1 MTAAR
6 KPGRLLK
13 STLQS
18 MVKVLNPLAPKL
30 KSRRPAVVYQYL
42 QKALAPQLRMSA
54 DSQREL
60 STLALASD
68 QVLQGNLEGA
78 LEILLQRF
86 KSIESSTAGVLSK
99 DVAHNLELIP
109 QLGVSS
115 LSLAERNEAVSLQ
128 RKWMKLSSDGRRH
141 SPSPHRGAV
150 S

>member
-1 MTAAR
+1 M
-6 KPGRLLK
+6 
-13 STLQS
+13 ST
-18 MVKVLNPLAPKL
+18 
-30 KSRRPAVVYQYL
+30 
-42 QKALAPQLRMSA
+42 

-99 DVAHNLELIP
+99 DVAHNLELFP

-115 LSLAERNEAVSLQ
+115 LSLAERNEAASFQ
-128 RKWMKLSSDGRRH
+128 RKGMKFYSEGWRNSS
-141 SPSPHRGAV
+141 SPHLGAA